1 MVPTRS
7 LVEDKYRDSSA
18 VFCVHWGAIYRRP
31 NLEDD
36 EIRMN
41 KDTLALGLG
50 LLSGSCE
57 TAASEAAMDVL
68 LFLLSWLEDLKRRVW
83 LVYIQDS
90 VF

>member
-1 MVPTRS
+1 MHR
-7 LVEDKYRDSSA
+7 
-18 VFCVHWGAIYRRP
+18 GAIYRERP

-41 KDTLALGLG
+41 KGTLALGFG

-68 LFLLSWLEDLKRRVW
+68 LFLLSRLEDLRRGKW
-83 LVYIQDS
+83 LVYGQDC
-90 VF
+90 VFEDQGKTNLEGT